1 MVQFTTKDRISSLI
15 TQELFFPFLTNCWF
29 YTQNFHSLAHK
40 KNIEKVK
47 QFSNVVFS
55 FDKIHM
61 RQITHEQPLI
71 LNWMCMYPYGS

>member
-15 TQELFFPFLTNCWF
+15 TRTFFSISNKLGF
-29 YTQNFHSLAHK
+29 TQNFHSLAHK